1 MSGVP
6 PAGIRTALITGAS
19 SGIGRATALQL
30 TGRGLNVV
38 LVSRS
43 AEVLDE
49 VRRDCEAA
57 GGRAMVAVADV
68 RDADAVDRAFA
79 AAVGRF
85 GAVDTVVHSAAAL
98 AYGRFEEVPA
108 EVFDQ
113 AVATTLGGTMNV
125 ARATLRVF
133 RAQGDRGSLV
143 VVGSLLGKIV
153 APYMSSYA
161 VPKWAVQALVRSL
174 QVEARTTPGITISLV
189 TPGGVNTPIYDL
201 AGTYV
206 GRHGRPPPPVYSP
219 EAVAR
224 AVVAA
229 IDRPRR
235 EVNVG
240 LANRVVV
247 LGFRL
252 LPAFFDIL
260 VTPLMRLAALSRA
273 TTGPSTGNVIDPRPD
288 QEGIHGRWRTLRH

>member
-1 MSGVP
+1 LSAVG
-6 PAGIRTALITGAS
+6 PAGTRTALITGAS
-19 SGIGRATALQL
+19 SGIGRATALLLAGQ
-30 TGRGLNVV
+30 GLNVV

-43 AEVLDE
+43 AEVLEE
-49 VRRDCEAA
+49 VARACEAV

-79 AAVGRF
+79 AGVERF
-85 GAVDTVVHSAAAL
+85 GVVDAVVHSAAAL
-98 AYGRFEEVPA
+98 AYGRFDEVPG

-113 AVATTLGGTMNV
+113 AVATTLGGTIHV
-125 ARATLRVF
+125 ARSALQVF

-143 VVGSLLGKIV
+143 VVGSLLGKMV

-161 VPKWAVQALVRSL
+161 VPKWAVQGLVRTL

-189 TPGGVNTPIYDL
+189 TPGGVNTPIYDQ

-206 GRHGRPPPPVYSP
+206 GRHGRPPPPVYAA

-224 AVVAA
+224 AVARAV
-229 IDRPRR
+229 DRPRR
-235 EVNVG
+235 EINVG
-240 LANRVVV
+240 LANRLVV

-252 LPAFFDIL
+252 LPALFDVL
-260 VTPLMRLAALSRA
+260 VDPLMKVAALSRTKA
-273 TTGPSTGNVIDPRPD
+273 GPTPGNVIDPNPGGER
-288 QEGIHGRWRTLRH
+288 INGRWRALRR